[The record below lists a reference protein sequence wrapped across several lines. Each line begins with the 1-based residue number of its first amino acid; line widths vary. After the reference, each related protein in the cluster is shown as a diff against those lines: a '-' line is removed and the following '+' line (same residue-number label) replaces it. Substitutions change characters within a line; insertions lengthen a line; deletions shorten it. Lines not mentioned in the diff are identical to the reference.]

1 MGNRRPKCDQSAKQK
16 SIWAGFGD
24 FLQNLRVDAESN
36 RTILWIFTLK
46 LRSVWIKGL
55 RFMASVDIA
64 AGSAG
69 EGLTRRQWNV
79 LGITMLFWLFDGY
92 ETFALLLT
100 IGPSLHDLLP
110 ASELST
116 LPRVAAYLISITLF
130 GWAVGG
136 VLGGFI
142 GDRFGR
148 RRTMIWAVVLYSL
161 FTGTSAL
168 APTWQWLAFTRFLTG
183 VGIGA
188 EWGVGTSLLQE
199 IWPER
204 LRTKGAGILQAAFS
218 GGFVI
223 ASLLWLLLGGSFGAS
238 WRWMYAVGI
247 VPALFVAV
255 LARQIPESERWTK
268 VNHSMA
274 AIGSTLRANARNLV
288 VAIIVSI
295 SITVGFWAISSW
307 VPTYAATLASD
318 PKSGVY
324 YAGMAGLLYAIGEIF
339 GCIGFGLLSDIWGR
353 RGTLAF
359 YLAGSIAITPIVF
372 LWVRDPQIVVLLQ
385 IVNGFLTGGLYGWF
399 AVHPPEMFP
408 TSIRS
413 TAISLIFNSARFLAM
428 FGPILASS
436 LIAFFGGYGP
446 AATTLAS
453 VFAVGLIAL
462 FFLPE
467 TKGKPLPS

>member
-1 MGNRRPKCDQSAKQK
+1 VQAVNHVT
-16 SIWAGFGD
+16 AGHSD
-24 FLQNLRVDAESN
+24 S
-36 RTILWIFTLK
+36 
-46 LRSVWIKGL
+46 
-55 RFMASVDIA
+55 
-64 AGSAG
+64 
-69 EGLTRRQWNV
+69 LTSRQWDV

-100 IGPSLHDLLP
+100 IGPSLHELLP
-110 ASELST
+110 ANELST
-116 LPRVAAYLISITLF
+116 LPTVAAYLISITLF

-136 VLGGFI
+136 VIGGVI
-142 GDRFGR
+142 GDRLGR
-148 RRTMIWAVVLYSL
+148 RWTMIGAVILYSI

-168 APTWQWLAFTRFLTG
+168 APTWQILALTRFLTG

-199 IWPER
+199 MWPER
-204 LRTKGAGILQAAFS
+204 LRTKGAGVLQAAFS
-218 GGFVI
+218 GGFVV
-223 ASLLWLLLGGSFGAS
+223 ASVLWLIIGGWFGGS

-247 VPALFVAV
+247 VPAIFVA
-255 LARQIPESERWTK
+255 LLGRNIPESERWTK
-268 VNHSMA
+268 VRHSA
-274 AIGSTLRANARNLV
+274 QAIGATLRTHARDLI

-307 VPTYAATLASD
+307 VPTYVATLASD
-318 PKSGVY
+318 PKSAVY
-324 YAGMAGLLYAIGEIF
+324 YAGMAGLFYAIGEIF
-339 GCIGFGLLSDIWGR
+339 GCIGFGLLSDAWGR
-353 RGTLAF
+353 RITLAF
-359 YLAGSIAITPIVF
+359 YLAGSIVITPIVF
-372 LWVRDPQIVVLLQ
+372 LFVRDPTTVVALQ
-385 IVNGFLTGGLYGWF
+385 LVNGFLTGGLYGWF
-399 AVHPPEMFP
+399 AVHPPELFP

-453 VFAVGLIAL
+453 VFAVGIVAV

-467 TKGKPLPS
+467 TKGKPLPA

>member
-1 MGNRRPKCDQSAKQK
+1 MTSTG
-16 SIWAGFGD
+16 
-24 FLQNLRVDAESN
+24 
-36 RTILWIFTLK
+36 
-46 LRSVWIKGL
+46 
-55 RFMASVDIA
+55 IA
-64 AGSAG
+64 APFPDDT
-69 EGLTRRQWNV
+69 LTRRQWSV

-92 ETFALLLT
+92 ETYALLLT
-100 IGPSLHDLLP
+100 IGPSLHQLLP
-110 ASELST
+110 PAELGA

-136 VLGGFI
+136 VLGGVI
-142 GDRFGR
+142 GDRLGR
-148 RRTMIWAVVLYSL
+148 RRTMIGAVILYSI

-168 APTWQWLAFTRFLTG
+168 SPNWQILALTRFLTG

-199 IWPER
+199 MWPER
-204 LRTKGAGILQAAFS
+204 LRTKGAGVLQAAFS
-218 GGFVI
+218 GGFVV
-223 ASLLWLLLGGSFGAS
+223 ASLLWIVLGGSFGGS
-238 WRWMYAVGI
+238 WRWMYAVGV

-255 LARQIPESERWTK
+255 LARDIPESERWTK
-268 VNHSMA
+268 VSHSMA
-274 AIGSTLRANARNLV
+274 TIATTLRANLKNLI

-295 SITVGFWAISSW
+295 SITLGFWAISSW
-307 VPTYAATLASD
+307 VPTYAATLAPD
-318 PKSGVY
+318 PKTGVY

-339 GCIGFGLLSDIWGR
+339 GCIGFGLLAEAWGR

-359 YLAGSIAITPIVF
+359 YLAGSIVITPIVF
-372 LWVRDPQIVVLLQ
+372 LWVHDATVVVLLQ

-399 AVHPPEMFP
+399 AVHPPEIFP

-453 VFAVGLIAL
+453 IFAIGIIAVL
-462 FFLPE
+462 FLPE
-467 TKGKPLPS
+467 TKGRPLPA

>member
-1 MGNRRPKCDQSAKQK
+1 MTSTGMAVPYTD
-16 SIWAGFGD
+16 
-24 FLQNLRVDAESN
+24 DALN
-36 RTILWIFTLK
+36 
-46 LRSVWIKGL
+46 
-55 RFMASVDIA
+55 
-64 AGSAG
+64 
-69 EGLTRRQWNV
+69 RRQWAV

-92 ETFALLLT
+92 ETYALLLT
-100 IGPSLHDLLP
+100 IGPSLHQLLP
-110 ASELST
+110 PAELAT

-136 VLGGFI
+136 VLGGVI
-142 GDRFGR
+142 GDRIGR
-148 RRTMIWAVVLYSL
+148 RRTMIGAVVLYSI

-168 APTWQWLAFTRFLTG
+168 SPSWQILALTRFLTG
-183 VGIGA
+183 AGIGA

-199 IWPER
+199 MWPER
-204 LRTKGAGILQAAFS
+204 LRTKGAGVLQAAFS
-218 GGFVI
+218 GGFVV
-223 ASLLWLLLGGSFGAS
+223 ASLLWIVLGGSFGAS
-238 WRWMYAVGI
+238 WRWMYAAGI

-255 LARQIPESERWTK
+255 LARAIPESERWTK
-268 VNHSMA
+268 VKPSLSAIA
-274 AIGSTLRANARNLV
+274 ATLRANAKNLI

-295 SITVGFWAISSW
+295 SITLGFWAISSW
-307 VPTYAATLASD
+307 VPTYAATLAPD
-318 PKSGVY
+318 PKTGVY

-339 GCIGFGLLSDIWGR
+339 GCIGFGLLAEAWGR

-359 YLAGSIAITPIVF
+359 YLAGSIVITPIVF
-372 LWVRDPQIVVLLQ
+372 LWVHDATLVVLLQ

-399 AVHPPEMFP
+399 AIHPPEIFP

-453 VFAVGLIAL
+453 VFAVGIIAVL
-462 FFLPE
+462 FLPE
-467 TKGKPLPS
+467 TKGRPLPT

>member
-1 MGNRRPKCDQSAKQK
+1 MAQRGSDQMS
-16 SIWAGFGD
+16 S
-24 FLQNLRVDAESN
+24 
-36 RTILWIFTLK
+36 T
-46 LRSVWIKGL
+46 
-55 RFMASVDIA
+55 DIA
-64 AGSAG
+64 TPLVGDT
-69 EGLTRRQWNV
+69 LTRRQWNV

-92 ETFALLLT
+92 ETYALLLT
-100 IGPSLHDLLP
+100 IGPSLHQLLP
-110 ASELST
+110 PAELAA

-136 VLGGFI
+136 VLGGVI
-142 GDRFGR
+142 GDRLGR
-148 RRTMIWAVVLYSL
+148 RRTMIGAVILYSI

-168 APTWQWLAFTRFLTG
+168 APSWQILALTRFLTG

-199 IWPER
+199 MWPER
-204 LRTKGAGILQAAFS
+204 LRTKGAGVLQAAFS
-218 GGFVI
+218 GGFVV
-223 ASLLWLLLGGSFGAS
+223 ASLLWIVLGGTFGGS

-247 VPALFVAV
+247 LPALFVAV
-255 LARQIPESERWTK
+255 LARDIPESERWTK
-268 VNHSMA
+268 VNHSLSSIA
-274 AIGSTLRANARNLV
+274 TTLRANLKNLI

-307 VPTYAATLASD
+307 VPTYAATLAPD
-318 PKSGVY
+318 PKTGVY

-339 GCIGFGLLSDIWGR
+339 GCIGFGLLAEIWGR
-353 RGTLAF
+353 RGTLVF
-359 YLAGSIAITPIVF
+359 YLAGSIIITPIVF
-372 LWVRDPQIVVLLQ
+372 LWVHDATMVVLLQ

-399 AVHPPEMFP
+399 AVHPPEIFP

-453 VFAVGLIAL
+453 IFAIGIIAVL
-462 FFLPE
+462 FLPE
-467 TKGKPLPS
+467 TKGKPLPA